1 MARGV
6 ATDAGRARTIT
17 VYTDVARA
25 VRELGL
31 AALTRSASCSSTA
44 RAASLPANAA
54 AWTTRRRCG
63 SRGPLRDPRRR
74 RARRGGAARGRRG
87 SRECLLRHSRDG
99 ARATQRWLRAT
110 RAAERAELRR
120 DGQSGKEL
128 PRVVYRGGAVPEGRS
143 RRRARVCWRQ
153 VHRQRPRR
161 EAPVR
166 RSLAVIAMVVGTSIA
181 SPLLASER
189 AGGPGVNSRCVG
201 GTARR
206 SAVPLP
212 PARDGAASR
221 ARDARDARGRSRLG
235 GRQRRDARGPGGRP
249 APSADCDRI
258 GLPSAAG

>member
-1 MARGV
+1 MHSRLRRPPASTR
-6 ATDAGRARTIT
+6 RAQCRWRTSWST
-17 VYTDVARA
+17 WRSAEPTSPSTRLPVPPSAYSRRPGGSSTAAWRAASRPTPGAPGPSRCYTDVARA
-25 VRELGL
+25 VRELDSRHDAIGVL
-31 AALTRSASCSSTA
+31 LVEAA

-54 AWTTRRRCG
+54 DLDRRETMRL
-63 SRGPLRDPRRR
+63 P
-74 RARRGGAARGRRG
+74 GR
-87 SRECLLRHSRDG
+87 
-99 ARATQRWLRAT
+99 
-110 RAAERAELRR
+110 
-120 DGQSGKEL
+120 L
-128 PRVVYRGGAVPEGRS
+128 PRWAVPEGRS

-153 VHRQRPRR
+153 VHLKRPRR

-235 GRQRRDARGPGGRP
+235 GRQRRDAREPGGRP
-249 APSADCDRI
+249 APSRRLRSV
-258 GLPSAAG
+258 GVPSAAG